1 MRLRRPKKIP
11 SETRETFQP
20 RLWLIVA
27 ALVLIIAYVA
37 AFVAENNKSVTV
49 HFVLFTTH
57 SSVIWLILLSLAI
70 GLAGGLLLS
79 QLERRRGRKERSQ
92 KRDASTDLVR

>member
-1 MRLRRPKKIP
+1 MRRPVGLDR
-11 SETRETFQP
+11 ETRETFQP

-27 ALVLIIAYVA
+27 ALGLIIAYVV

-57 SSVIWLILLSLAI
+57 TSVIWLILLSVGI
-70 GLAGGLLLS
+70 GLVSGVLLS
-79 QLERRRGRKERSQ
+79 QLARRRRRQQLSQ
-92 KRDASTDLVR
+92 KGNASTDLVR